1 MLSNRASAR
10 SRWFR
15 GHNEATAKCG
25 ERGFELLDA
34 DGVVAVQDM
43 SDLLRGPA
51 QPLGQLCLVEPGLAH
66 RAVNF
71 ELCGCQSGEPR
82 HGTPLRRRRSW
93 DILMVGDHA
102 EDRFLEHVL
111 GL

>member
-34 DGVVAVQDM
+34 DREQIREVLRDPNIFEKADGGLGVELDQNIDVA
-43 SDLLRGPA
+43 RA
-51 QPLGQLCLVEPGLAH
+51 LALAA
-66 RAVNF
+66 R
-71 ELCGCQSGEPR
+71 E
-82 HGTPLRRRRSW
+82 
-93 DILMVGDHA
+93 
-102 EDRFLEHVL
+102 
-111 GL
+111 